1 MKRAEFLLG
10 QHISTKFN
18 SAQTSLLQEMLA
30 TLENLEAFTL
40 KHLRKC
46 VAKLSKVSKPKN
58 DRLGC
63 LILSI
68 I

>member
-1 MKRAEFLLG
+1 MKCVEFPLR

-18 SAQTSLLQEMLA
+18 STQISLLQKMLA

-40 KHLRKC
+40 NHLRKC